1 MQPTKSAVLAAV
13 PEAEPAVAALRARLD
28 SSAAQGV
35 PAHVTVLYPFV
46 HPDRLGPK
54 VIDALA
60 EAVASAAA
68 FAMSFRQV
76 GWFGEDVLWLA
87 PDPAGP
93 FHALNQAVWDRFPDH
108 PPYGGEIA
116 NVVPHLTVGA
126 GQPVAELRAAAR
138 AVEPHLPV
146 KARILVADLWLGSA
160 EPDSWHAVASLP
172 LGRDC

>member
-1 MQPTKSAVLAAV
+1 MQPTESAVLAAV

-68 FAMSFRQV
+68 FAVSFRQV
-76 GWFGEDVLWLA
+76 GWFGY
-87 PDPAGP
+87 GP
-93 FHALNQAVWDRFPDH
+93 LPGPSSRTCPS
-108 PPYGGEIA
+108 E
-116 NVVPHLTVGA
+116 
-126 GQPVAELRAAAR
+126 RA
-138 AVEPHLPV
+138 
-146 KARILVADLWLGSA
+146 
-160 EPDSWHAVASLP
+160 SWSP
-172 LGRDC
+172 TSGRDRPNPIPGMRWPASRSGATASASTGRVQVNELMRPRTG